1 MHTEDK
7 CAPSSWSIH
16 EALAVAYEEF
26 TTRFG
31 ADLLWPAFDM
41 LARDRDGTLAA
52 HESVEA
58 ELDQYLG
65 HALNKK
71 GSTGDLW
78 ISSARADEGQ
88 LVLLLHAAVRWWC
101 ARDDLLSRP
110 AQSRVPC
117 EYAEGESAH
126 VNLQLLTQMLYR
138 GRAPYT
144 TCD

>member
-1 MHTEDK
+1 MHTEDE

-16 EALAVAYEEF
+16 EALAIAFEEF

-31 ADLLWPAFDM
+31 ADLLWSAFEL
-41 LARDRDGTLAA
+41 LAHDRDGTLAV
-52 HESVEA
+52 HMQIEA

-65 HALNKK
+65 HALNQI
-71 GSTGDLW
+71 GSAGDVW
-78 ISSARADEGQ
+78 ISSARADDAQ
-88 LVLLLHAAVRWWC
+88 VVLLLHAAVRWWR
-101 ARDDLLSRP
+101 ARDDLLNRP

-117 EYAEGESAH
+117 QYAEGESAH
-126 VNLQLLTQMLYR
+126 VNLQLLSQMLYR